1 MTRFYA
7 TLRNEGTAAAG
18 TPTKGIRASREEK
31 ATSRGQEKEERAH
44 TGALR
49 AHAVE
54 ASMLKNQFVER
65 V

>member
-1 MTRFYA
+1 M
-7 TLRNEGTAAAG
+7 
-18 TPTKGIRASREEK
+18 GIRASREEK

-54 ASMLKNQFVER
+54 ASMFKNQFVER